1 MHASDMHPGY
11 DLSGVSPR
19 DLAVLAGIFGD
30 PKAITTNR
38 LNAGDKV
45 KAGGHIAAGGGQLL
59 VQDDGNMV
67 IYNPNGA
74 AVWSS
79 KTQGTGSNLLA
90 MQPDGNLVLYD
101 KNMRP
106 HWRSD
111 TQGHPGAYAYFQE
124 DGNLVVYGPGGDAL
138 WSTRTSG
145 WKYHEKGNVFSD
157 VGKAVKSAV
166 KSPYL
171 KAVVGGV
178 AIVFPAVGVPAM
190 AALVATEKAIDAAE
204 QTADAAKK
212 LGAQKLLKATAD
224 LAKGGDKDAIRA
236 MATIKQVQTLR
247 AKSAGQPVFSAVRA
261 IAAGKELDGIL
272 VAGEKMT
279 SGKYRLMGDGSDV
292 VVLKDGTSVRGNF
305 GRV

>member
-1 MHASDMHPGY
+1 MHASDTHPGY
-11 DLSGVSPR
+11 DLSGVSHR

-38 LNAGDKV
+38 LNAGDRV
-45 KAGGHIAAGGGQLL
+45 RAGGHIAAGGGQLL

-67 IYNPNGA
+67 IYNPTGG
-74 AVWSS
+74 AVWST
-79 KTQGTGSNLLA
+79 KTVGSGANQLI
-90 MQPDGNLVLYD
+90 MQADGNLVLYD
-101 KNMRP
+101 KNMKPR
-106 HWRSD
+106 WA
-111 TQGHPGAYAYFQE
+111 TATNGHPGAYALFQD

-138 WSTRTSG
+138 WSSRTAE
-145 WKYHEKGNVFSD
+145 WRYHEKSNTLSD
-157 VGKAVKSAV
+157 IGKAVKSVV

-171 KAVVGGV
+171 KVAISGV
-178 AIVFPAVGVPAM
+178 ALVFPAVGVPAM
-190 AALVATEKAIDAAE
+190 AALVATEKALDAAE
-204 QTADAAKK
+204 QTADTAKK
-212 LGAQKLLKATAD
+212 LGAEKLLKATAD

-305 GRV
+305 GKA